1 MTDAKITNAQ
11 TGSSISVSGNTI
23 TVTVEN
29 RAKKFDLAL
38 RKYITKV
45 NGAAVPDS
53 RVPNIDTSTLTSGT
67 TATYKHKKDL

>member
-1 MTDAKITNAQ
+1 MTDAKITNVQ

-53 RVPNIDTSTLTSGT
+53 EFQT
-67 TATYKHKKDL
+67 